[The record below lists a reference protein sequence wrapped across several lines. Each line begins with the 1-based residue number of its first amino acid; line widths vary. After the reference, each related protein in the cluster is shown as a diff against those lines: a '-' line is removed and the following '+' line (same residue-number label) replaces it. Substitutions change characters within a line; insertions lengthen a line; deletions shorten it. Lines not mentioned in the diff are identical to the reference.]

1 MYKYRLYVLVKH
13 VINNKDTVKTVPWLQ
28 SLLQSVGKTHVCT
41 ANNSKHI
48 SGTSNLPLD
57 VASQEG

>member
-13 VINNKDTVKTVPWLQ
+13 VINNKDTVKIVLWLQ

-41 ANNSKHI
+41 ANNVNI
-48 SGTSNLPLD
+48 FQ
-57 VASQEG
+57 AR